1 MGVEE
6 GDAGDWEE
14 GTLTRGR
21 SWGAGHACIACQQAC
36 SEDPGSMFCSAI
48 ILLCDSD

>member
-6 GDAGDWEE
+6 GDTADWEE
-14 GTLTRGR
+14 GTLTRGSR
-21 SWGAGHACIACQQAC
+21 GAGHACEACQQAC

-48 ILLCDSD
+48 ILLCDFD